1 MNTDEQVENNHLGEL
16 GYSQPR
22 VTPLSTRR
30 VKIICTLGPATESEE
45 VLSAL
50 VAGGM
55 DIARL
60 NFSHGTH
67 EMHRTMAEKLRK
79 VAKFHGRHVGILA
92 DISGPK
98 LRVGVLD
105 EPVVLVEGEIVELR
119 EVGEPQRSKV
129 SIPISAM
136 GSLSQLKP
144 GETVSFADGM
154 LIVRVQKILG
164 DTVEA
169 KVEVGGKLT
178 SHKGVNFPTAKL
190 ALPTLT
196 EKDLLDIEFCLDL
209 GVDFFAIS
217 FVRRVED
224 VLHVRDLISKSTA
237 RFLPRIISK
246 IERPEALEDIEPI
259 VRASDGIM
267 VARGDLGVEIPPEQV
282 PIEQKR
288 IIHLCNR
295 IGRPVVT
302 ATQMLESMVTSTMP
316 TRAEATDVANAIF
329 DGTDAVMLSA
339 ETAAGAHPIEALKY
353 MARIS
358 SRAEQ
363 ELQNQELT
371 LLNRPEPSRET
382 VADGIGFCAEQLTR
396 YLPIKAIIAVTE
408 SGHSARAISKFR
420 PSVPVIG
427 ATPNEVAARSLNL
440 SFGVMPTVVGESG
453 GDTEKVTLAA
463 LDHAKELGLVQDGD
477 LCVVVAGIPFGRRGT
492 TNLVKVQRV
501 GDGFLVNPT
510 EQHSTG

>member
-1 MNTDEQVENNHLGEL
+1 M
-16 GYSQPR
+16 
-22 VTPLSTRR
+22 RR
-30 VKIICTLGPATESEE
+30 VKIICTLGPATESEQ

-50 VAGGM
+50 VGGGM

-67 EMHRTMAEKLRK
+67 EIHARAAERLRR
-79 VAKFHGRHVGILA
+79 VAKAQGKYVGLLA

-98 LRVGVLD
+98 LRVGNLE
-105 EPVVLVEGEIVELR
+105 EPLKLNVGDSVELR
-119 EVGEPQRSKV
+119 EIADAPSNDV
-129 SIPISAM
+129 SIPIAAL
-136 GSLSQLKP
+136 GALSQLSS
-144 GETVSFADGM
+144 GETVSFADGT
-154 LIVRVQKILG
+154 ISVRVAGVSGSRVQA
-164 DTVEA
+164 T
-169 KVEVGGKLT
+169 VEVGGVLT
-178 SHKGVNFPTAKL
+178 SHKGVNFPKAQVM
-190 ALPTLT
+190 LPSLT
-196 EKDLLDIEFCLDL
+196 DKDVDDIKFCLEL

-224 VLHVRDLISKSTA
+224 VLHA
-237 RFLPRIISK
+237 REVIAKFSPRHAHRIISK
-246 IERPEALEDIEPI
+246 IERPEALEDIEAI

-288 IIHLCNR
+288 IIHLCNT

-302 ATQMLESMVTSTMP
+302 ATQMLESMVHSTMP

-339 ETAAGAHPIEALKY
+339 ETAAGDYPINALEY

-358 SRAEQ
+358 SRAEK

-371 LLNRPEPSRET
+371 LLTRPEPSRET
-382 VADGIGFCAEQLTR
+382 IADGIGYCAERLTR

-408 SGHSARAISKFR
+408 SGHSARVISKFR

-427 ATPNEVAARSLNL
+427 ATTNAAAARSLSL
-440 SFGVMPTVVGESG
+440 SFGVLPAVVNESSV
-453 GDTEKVTLAA
+453 DTENVILSAF
-463 LDHAKELGLVQDGD
+463 DYAKKIGLVKEGD
-477 LCVVVAGIPFGRRGT
+477 LCVVVAGIPFGVKGT

-501 GDGFLVNPT
+501 GEGFLVNPDT
-510 EQHSTG
+510 DKEEDNSE

>member
-1 MNTDEQVENNHLGEL
+1 MEFR
-16 GYSQPR
+16 SRR
-22 VTPLSTRR
+22 VIPLSMRR
-30 VKIICTLGPATESEE
+30 VKIICTLGPATDSEQ
-45 VLSAL
+45 VLSSL

-67 EMHRTMAEKLRK
+67 EIHRATAERLRR
-79 VAKFHGRHVGILA
+79 VAISQGKHIGILA

-98 LRVGVLD
+98 LRVGILD
-105 EPVVLVEGEIVELR
+105 QPLSLSPGDLVELR
-119 EVGEPQRSKV
+119 EIDDARISDL
-129 SIPISAM
+129 SIPISAL
-136 GSLSQLKP
+136 GTLAQLQP
-144 GETVSFADGM
+144 GETVSFADGT
-154 LIVRVQKILG
+154 IVVKVVSISGPRVQAR
-164 DTVEA
+164 VET
-169 KVEVGGKLT
+169 GGVLT
-178 SHKGVNFPTAKL
+178 SRKGVNFPKAQIN
-190 ALPTLT
+190 LPSLT
-196 EKDLLDIEFCLDL
+196 EKDIEDIKFSVDL

-224 VLHVRDLISKSTA
+224 VLQAREVIA
-237 RFLPRIISK
+237 RFSTRHAHRLISK
-246 IERPEALEDIEPI
+246 IERPEALEDIEAI

-288 IIHLCNR
+288 IIHLCNT

-302 ATQMLESMVTSTMP
+302 ATQMLESMVHATMP

-339 ETAAGAHPIEALKY
+339 ETASGDHPIEALNY
-353 MARIS
+353 MSRIA
-358 SRAEQ
+358 SRAED

-408 SGHSARAISKFR
+408 SGHSARIISKFR
-420 PSVPVIG
+420 PTVPVIG
-427 ATPNEVAARSLNL
+427 ATTNDIAARSLSL
-440 SFGVMPTVVGESG
+440 SFGVMPAVIGESSV
-453 GDTEKVTLAA
+453 DTEKVILSA
-463 LDHAKELGLVQDGD
+463 LDHAKSIGLVADGD
-477 LCVVVAGIPFGRRGT
+477 LCVVVAGIPFGQRGT

-501 GDGFLVNPT
+501 GSGFLVNP
-510 EQHSTG
+510 EI

>member
-1 MNTDEQVENNHLGEL
+1 M
-16 GYSQPR
+16 
-22 VTPLSTRR
+22 RR
-30 VKIICTLGPATESEE
+30 VKIICTLGPATESEQ
-45 VLSAL
+45 VLNAL

-67 EMHRTMAEKLRK
+67 EIHQATAERLRK
-79 VAKFHGRHVGILA
+79 IAKSHGRHVGILA

-98 LRVGVLD
+98 LRVGILD
-105 EPVVLVEGEIVELR
+105 SPMELQAGDSVELR
-119 EVGEPQRSKV
+119 EIEDAPSSER
-129 SIPISAM
+129 SIPVSAL
-136 GSLSQLKP
+136 GTLSQLEE
-144 GETVSFADGM
+144 GETVSFADGA
-154 LIVRVQKILG
+154 IVVKVVSVSGSRVQ
-164 DTVEA
+164 A
-169 KVEVGGKLT
+169 SVEVGGTLT
-178 SHKGVNFPTAKL
+178 SRKGVNFPQAQIR
-190 ALPTLT
+190 LPSLT
-196 EKDLLDIEFCLDL
+196 DKDIDDIKFCVDL

-224 VLHVRDLISKSTA
+224 VLQA
-237 RFLPRIISK
+237 REVIEKFSPRHAHRIISK
-246 IERPEALEDIEPI
+246 IERPEALDDIEAI

-288 IIHLCNR
+288 IIHLCNT

-302 ATQMLESMVTSTMP
+302 ATQMLESMISSTTP
-316 TRAEATDVANAIF
+316 TRAEAADVANAIF

-339 ETAAGAHPIEALKY
+339 ETASGSHPVEAFSY

-358 SRAEQ
+358 SRAED
-363 ELQNQELT
+363 ELQNQALT

-382 VADGIGFCAEQLTR
+382 VADGIGYCAEQLTR

-408 SGHSARAISKFR
+408 SGHSARVISKFR

-427 ATPNEVAARSLNL
+427 ATISDVAARSLAL
-440 SFGVMPTVVGESG
+440 SFGVIPAVVDESSI
-453 GDTEKVTLAA
+453 DTEKVILSA
-463 LDHAKELGLVQDGD
+463 LDYAKEAGILEDGD
-477 LCVVVAGIPFGRRGT
+477 LCVVVAGIPFGQRGT

-501 GDGFLVNPT
+501 GEGFLVNPN
-510 EQHSTG
+510 S

>member
-1 MNTDEQVENNHLGEL
+1 M
-16 GYSQPR
+16 
-22 VTPLSTRR
+22 RR
-30 VKIICTLGPATESEE
+30 VKIICTLGPATESEQ

-67 EMHRTMAEKLRK
+67 EIHQTAAERLRA
-79 VAKFHGRHVGILA
+79 VAKTQGKYVGLLA

-105 EPVVLVEGEIVELR
+105 QPIKLQVGDSVELR
-119 EVGEPQRSKV
+119 ELEESPSHDV
-129 SIPISAM
+129 SIPVSAL
-136 GSLSQLKP
+136 GTLSQLRP
-144 GETVSFADGM
+144 GEAVSFADGT
-154 LIVRVQKILG
+154 IVVKVIAVSGSRVQ
-164 DTVEA
+164 A
-169 KVEVGGKLT
+169 RVEVGGLLT
-178 SHKGVNFPTAKL
+178 SRKGVNFPRAQVR
-190 ALPTLT
+190 LPSLT
-196 EKDLLDIEFCLDL
+196 EKDIKDIEFCVGL

-224 VLHVRDLISKSTA
+224 VLYAREVISKFSPRHA
-237 RFLPRIISK
+237 HRIISK
-246 IERPEALEDIEPI
+246 IERPEALEDIEAI

-288 IIHLCNR
+288 IIHLCNT

-302 ATQMLESMVTSTMP
+302 ATQMLESMIHSTMP

-339 ETAAGAHPIEALKY
+339 ETAAGDHPIGALEY

-358 SRAEQ
+358 SRAEK

-382 VADGIGFCAEQLTR
+382 IADGIGYCAEQLTR
-396 YLPIKAIIAVTE
+396 YLPVKAIIAVTE
-408 SGHSARAISKFR
+408 SGHTARVISKFR

-427 ATPNEVAARSLNL
+427 ATTNAIAARSLSL
-440 SFGVMPTVVGESG
+440 SFGVMPAVVDESSV
-453 GDTEKVTLAA
+453 DTEKVILSA
-463 LDHAKELGLVQDGD
+463 LDYAKKIGLLDDGD
-477 LCVVVAGIPFGRRGT
+477 LCVVVAGIPFGVRGT

-501 GDGFLVNPT
+501 GDAFLVNPDFK
-510 EQHSTG
+510 EGAC

>member
-1 MNTDEQVENNHLGEL
+1 M
-16 GYSQPR
+16 
-22 VTPLSTRR
+22 RR
-30 VKIICTLGPATESEE
+30 VKIICTLGPATESEQ

-67 EMHRTMAEKLRK
+67 EIHQTAAERLRA
-79 VAKFHGRHVGILA
+79 VAKTQGRYVGLLA

-98 LRVGVLD
+98 LRVGVLEQPIKLQVGD
-105 EPVVLVEGEIVELR
+105 SVELR
-119 EVGEPQRSKV
+119 EIDESPSHDV
-129 SIPISAM
+129 SIPVSAL
-136 GSLSQLKP
+136 GTLSQLKS
-144 GETVSFADGM
+144 GETVSFADGT
-154 LIVRVQKILG
+154 IVVKVVAVSGSRVQARV
-164 DTVEA
+164 D
-169 KVEVGGKLT
+169 VGGVLT
-178 SHKGVNFPTAKL
+178 SRKGVNFPRAQVR
-190 ALPTLT
+190 LPSLT
-196 EKDLLDIEFCLDL
+196 EKDIADIEFCVGL

-224 VLHVRDLISKSTA
+224 VLYAREVISKFSPRHA
-237 RFLPRIISK
+237 HRIISK
-246 IERPEALEDIEPI
+246 IERPEALEDIEAI

-288 IIHLCNR
+288 IIHLCNT

-302 ATQMLESMVTSTMP
+302 ATQMLESMIHSTMP

-339 ETAAGAHPIEALKY
+339 ETAAGDHPIEALEY

-358 SRAEQ
+358 SRAEK

-382 VADGIGFCAEQLTR
+382 IADGIGYCAEQLTR
-396 YLPIKAIIAVTE
+396 YLPVKAIIAVTE
-408 SGHSARAISKFR
+408 SGHTARVISKFR

-427 ATPNEVAARSLNL
+427 ATTNAIAARSLSL
-440 SFGVMPTVVGESG
+440 SFGVMPAVVDESSV
-453 GDTEKVTLAA
+453 DTEKVIMSA
-463 LDHAKELGLVQDGD
+463 LNYAKKIGLLSDGD
-477 LCVVVAGIPFGRRGT
+477 LCVVVAGIPFGVRGT

-501 GDGFLVNPT
+501 GDAFLVNPNLKET
-510 EQHSTG
+510 VI

>member
-1 MNTDEQVENNHLGEL
+1 M
-16 GYSQPR
+16 
-22 VTPLSTRR
+22 RR
-30 VKIICTLGPATESEE
+30 VKIICTLGPATESEQ

-67 EMHRTMAEKLRK
+67 EIHQTAAERLRA
-79 VAKFHGRHVGILA
+79 VAKTQGRYVGLLA

-98 LRVGVLD
+98 LRVGVL
-105 EPVVLVEGEIVELR
+105 EQPVMLQVGDSIELR
-119 EVGEPQRSKV
+119 ELDESPSHDV
-129 SIPISAM
+129 SIPVSAL
-136 GSLSQLKP
+136 GTLSQLKR
-144 GETVSFADGM
+144 GETVSFADGT
-154 LIVRVQKILG
+154 IVVKVVAVSGSRVQARV
-164 DTVEA
+164 D
-169 KVEVGGKLT
+169 VGGVLT
-178 SHKGVNFPTAKL
+178 SRKGVNFPRAQVR
-190 ALPTLT
+190 LPSLT
-196 EKDLLDIEFCLDL
+196 EKDIADIEFCVGL

-224 VLHVRDLISKSTA
+224 VLYAREVISKFSLRHA
-237 RFLPRIISK
+237 HRIISK
-246 IERPEALEDIEPI
+246 IERPEALEDIEAI

-288 IIHLCNR
+288 IIHLCNT

-302 ATQMLESMVTSTMP
+302 ATQMLESMIHSTMP

-339 ETAAGAHPIEALKY
+339 ETAAGDHPIEALEY

-358 SRAEQ
+358 SRAEK

-382 VADGIGFCAEQLTR
+382 IADGIGYCAEQLTR
-396 YLPIKAIIAVTE
+396 YLPVKAIIAVTE
-408 SGHSARAISKFR
+408 SGHTARVISKFR

-427 ATPNEVAARSLNL
+427 ATTNAIAARSLSLN
-440 SFGVMPTVVGESG
+440 FGVMPAVVDESSV
-453 GDTEKVTLAA
+453 DTEKVIMSA
-463 LDHAKELGLVQDGD
+463 LNYAKRIGLLGDGD
-477 LCVVVAGIPFGRRGT
+477 LCVVVAGIPFGVRGT

-501 GDGFLVNPT
+501 GDAFLVNPNLKET
-510 EQHSTG
+510 LI

>member
-1 MNTDEQVENNHLGEL
+1 M
-16 GYSQPR
+16 
-22 VTPLSTRR
+22 RR
-30 VKIICTLGPATESEE
+30 VKIICTLGPATESEQ
-45 VLSAL
+45 VLIAL

-60 NFSHGTH
+60 NFSHGSH
-67 EMHRTMAEKLRK
+67 EIHKQAAERLRA
-79 VAKFHGRHVGILA
+79 VARVQGKYIGLLA

-105 EPVVLVEGEIVELR
+105 EPLELRAGDSVELR
-119 EVGEPQRSKV
+119 EVEDPPSADV
-129 SIPISAM
+129 SIPISAL
-136 GSLSQLKP
+136 GTLAQLKV
-144 GETVSFADGM
+144 GETVSFADGT
-154 LIVRVQKILG
+154 IQVKVVGVSGSRIQA
-164 DTVEA
+164 T
-169 KVEVGGKLT
+169 VEVGGQLT
-178 SHKGVNFPTAKL
+178 SRKGVNFPRAQVR
-190 ALPTLT
+190 LPSLT
-196 EKDLLDIEFCLDL
+196 SKDMEDIEFCVGL

-224 VLHVRDLISKSTA
+224 VLYAREVISKFSPRHA
-237 RFLPRIISK
+237 HRIISK
-246 IERPEALEDIEPI
+246 IERPEALEDIEAI

-288 IIHLCNR
+288 IIHLCNT

-302 ATQMLESMVTSTMP
+302 ATQMLESMVHSTMP

-339 ETAAGAHPIEALKY
+339 ETAAGEHPIEAVRY

-358 SRAEQ
+358 SRAEK

-371 LLNRPEPSRET
+371 LLSRPEPSRET
-382 VADGIGFCAEQLTR
+382 IADGIGYCAEQLTR
-396 YLPIKAIIAVTE
+396 YLPVKAIIAITE
-408 SGHSARAISKFR
+408 SGHTARVISKFR

-427 ATPNEVAARSLNL
+427 ATTNSAAARSLSL
-440 SFGVMPTVVGESG
+440 SFGVMPAVVDESSA
-453 GDTEKVTLAA
+453 DTEKVVLSA
-463 LDHAKELGLVQDGD
+463 LDHAKTIGLLSDGD
-477 LCVVVAGIPFGRRGT
+477 LCVVVAGIPFGVRGT

-501 GDGFLVNPT
+501 GEAFLVNPNLKAGT
-510 EQHSTG
+510 DLPLSVK